1 MEDCYLLRLLVI
13 TDCFIC
19 IKSSVITRKHASQT
33 MSNDTLFVF
42 DSESN
47 NSLEFMQNCWHE
59 EDVIPLN
66 TPYIIPRLHDTPV
79 VKPAAKPVWTNSHCS
94 FNTVVKPGLTTVLE
108 EQLFVQPGCTAGLRT
123 GCIHGTAGCQTD
135 CQTGLTTGWMLV
147 YTIQPVVKTVY
158 NRFDNRLYRV
168 NGVKSSATAE
178 VADRGVAK
186 THHLLGRYPFP
197 Q

>member
-1 MEDCYLLRLLVI
+1 
-13 TDCFIC
+13 
-19 IKSSVITRKHASQT
+19 

-66 TPYIIPRLHDTPV
+66 TPYIISRLHDT
-79 VKPAAKPVWTNSHCS
+79 TGCQTSCQ
-94 FNTVVKPGLTTVLE
+94 TGLN
-108 EQLFVQPGCTAGLRT
+108 EQPLFVQPGCTAGLRT
-123 GCIHGTAGCQTD
+123 GCIHDTTGCQTD
-135 CQTGLTTGWMLV
+135 CQTGLATGWMLV
-147 YTIQPVVKTVY
+147 YTIQPVVKPVY

-178 VADRGVAK
+178 VADRGVARAK
-186 THHLLGRYPFP
+186 DFLNQTHHLLGRYPFP